1 MNIAVLMTCHNRRA
15 LTLDCLD
22 SFYKATSGQNGSFDL
37 FMVDDGSTDQTSEA
51 VNDKYP
57 DVNIIKG
64 NGNLFWNQGMRLAW
78 DTATKRKDYDYY
90 IWLNNDVILFK
101 NAITE
106 LINCYLET
114 KKINKSEAIITG
126 ACQKS
131 IDLAE
136 FSYGG
141 RNDDGPVLPNGQSQ
155 SCRYINGNIV
165 LVSKNIYKKIG
176 ILSPDYTH
184 AMGDIDYG
192 LNALQAGFHC
202 YTTPTYVAICPP
214 NTKIQEWCSPSVSIK
229 KRYQLLYSPHG
240 LNLRE
245 YTTFRK
251 KYWKKQ
257 WFIFYIKAYLK
268 FLIPGFYQH
277 MAKISQKW

>member
-1 MNIAVLMTCHNRRA
+1 MNIAVLMTCHNRRT

-22 SFYKATSGQNGSFDL
+22 SFYKATSGQKGSFDL

-51 VNDKYP
+51 VNEKYP
-57 DVNIIKG
+57 EVNIIKG

-78 DTATKRKDYDYY
+78 DTAAKKKDYNYY

-106 LINCYLET
+106 LLECHSEIKT
-114 KKINKSEAIITG
+114 KYQTESIITG
-126 ACQKS
+126 ACQGS
-131 IDLAE
+131 VDLVA

-141 RNDDGPVLPNGQSQ
+141 RNDMGPVLPNGQVQ
-155 SCRYINGNIV
+155 PCKYINGNVV
-165 LVSKNIYKKIG
+165 LVPQNIYKKLG
-176 ILSPDYTH
+176 NLSPDYTH

-192 LNALQAGFHC
+192 LYALKEGFVC
-202 YTTPTYVAICPP
+202 YTTRKYIAICPP
-214 NTKIQEWCSPSVSIK
+214 NNKIQEWCNPSVPIK

-240 LNLRE
+240 LNLKE

-251 KYWKKQ
+251 KYWKIQ
-257 WFIFYIKAYLK
+257 WLIFYIKAYLK
-268 FLIPGFYQH
+268 FLIPGIYEH
-277 MAKISQKW
+277 LAKINQKR